1 METYCIIVHKI
12 RRMGI
17 QVETGFL
24 QFLYVSYNFCK
35 KHCFVRVV
43 TVVGF
48 YVSYKMRRQSLDII
62 LDKKLLVTNDYNA
75 YQEDKFKICSPR
87 L

>member
-1 METYCIIVHKI
+1 M
-12 RRMGI
+12 
-17 QVETGFL
+17 ETGFL

-35 KHCFVRVV
+35 RFCKSYFFVRAQTVV
-43 TVVGF
+43 GFLQTVVGF

-75 YQEDKFKICSPR
+75 YQEDEFKICSLR